1 MLEKLTNLIKSLSL
15 NNIVQGILF
24 ALLLLSVYWF
34 IPGITLVLAP
44 FTLIGIGVQYAY
56 NFIVKKQD
64 LKI

>member
-1 MLEKLTNLIKSLSL
+1 MLEKLTNLIKSLNL

-44 FTLIGIGVQYAY
+44 FALIGIGVQYVY